1 LLLDDGKPELIGGT
15 APLGDDPGRP
25 VAAAALEGSITL
37 IGIGTSVYP
46 GGITTHVVAA
56 TGGMTLVEPDV
67 KPEGIPVT
75 EGGRRVAEGVFRS
88 AEFAAALL
96 GGRTALGIPEAP
108 GSATEAVA
116 PRPLTPA
123 FGGRTAL
130 GSGRAVTLAGFE
142 DGGSEASGGT
152 ESAGLPAAILLGL
165 GGNPLFE
172 IPAGTDDGRA
182 VMAVPLGGNPLFGI
196 PAVMDGGRAAEPLGG
211 NPLFGIPAVMDGG
224 RAVRAVGIPLA
235 AGGVLTTLAM
245 KGIAERRAA

>member
-75 EGGRRVAEGVFRS
+75 EGGRRVAEGVFR
-88 AEFAAALL
+88 
-96 GGRTALGIPEAP
+96 IPEAP

-211 NPLFGIPAVMDGG
+211 NPLFEIPAVMDGG
-224 RAVRAVGIPLA
+224 RAVRAVRAVGIPLA